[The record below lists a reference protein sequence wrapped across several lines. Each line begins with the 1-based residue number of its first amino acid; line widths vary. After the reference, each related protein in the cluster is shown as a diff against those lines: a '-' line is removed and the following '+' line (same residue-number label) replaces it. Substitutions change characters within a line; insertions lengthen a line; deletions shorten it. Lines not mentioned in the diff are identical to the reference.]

1 MKNPYTSAQVVLK
14 NGDPITD
21 FRLGGSRERLISQ
34 SGSTAGEFNAADK
47 KGLIRAITGMFEAM
61 SSGEI
66 RHETAVSAEQREH
79 DRAVRQEAIISA
91 SKDDKKWAA
100 LGADVATRITEQ
112 RNREGFLR
120 RVALGQTLKTGEL
133 PRVLTQMWDATAV
146 VATGPGNVQY
156 QLIRNKQFLPAE
168 FEITA
173 NLRAERLEME
183 QVGGDML
190 DDLYNQGLDAIMV
203 KEDRLMKQMWDASVN
218 TVNPLNIIAGQLTPQ
233 LLAQIRQGVTDWNLP
248 TSTAVIANDFW
259 TDIIGN
265 NDFASFLDPVTK
277 YDLVLNG
284 ELGTLV
290 GLNLLTD
297 GFRQPNQKVLNR
309 GEIYVL
315 STPEHLAC
323 YSERGGVRS
332 DPTSGADQ
340 GSTSR
345 GWLLS
350 EVLSL
355 TLANPRGVSKGR
367 RVA

>member
-1 MKNPYTSAQVVLK
+1 MKNPYMRAQVVLK
-14 NGDPITD
+14 NGSPVTD
-21 FRLGGSRERLISQ
+21 LRLNNSAERLISQ
-34 SGSTAGEFNAADK
+34 SGAHAGEFNAYDK
-47 KGLIRAITGMFEAM
+47 KELIRAITGMFDAM
-61 SSGEI
+61 ASGEI
-66 RHETAVSAEQREH
+66 RHETVTAAEKREQ
-79 DRAVRQEAIISA
+79 DRAIRQEAIISA
-91 SKDDKKWAA
+91 SKDDRKWAS
-100 LGADVATRITEQ
+100 LGSDVATRITEQ

-120 RVALGQTLKTGEL
+120 RVALGQTLKTGEV

-146 VATGPGNVQY
+146 VATGPGNVNY

-168 FEITA
+168 FELTA

-190 DDLYNQGLDAIMV
+190 DDLFNQGLDALMV
-203 KEDRLMKQMWDASVN
+203 KEDRLMKQMWDAAVN
-218 TVNPLNIIAGQLTPQ
+218 TVNPLNIISGQLTPQ
-233 LLAQIRQGVTDWNLP
+233 LMAQIRQGITDWNLP
-248 TSTAVIANDFW
+248 TSTAVIANDYW
-259 TDIIGN
+259 ADIIGN

-290 GLNLLTD
+290 GLNLMTD

-315 STPEHLAC
+315 ATPEHLAC

-345 GWLLS
+345 GWLMS
-350 EVLSL
+350 QVLSI

-367 RVA
+367 RI